1 MIEAIAFLPVAV
13 CIVTTLVRGRAFN
26 RARLH
31 HFSRSFV
38 QRLVARIDGM
48 GKGGG
53 MAHGCCSTDTAEIF
67 MYRVTICLAMRY
79 AVR

>member
-31 HFSRSFV
+31 HFSRGFG
-38 QRLVARIDGM
+38 QRLVVRIDGM
-48 GKGGG
+48 G
-53 MAHGCCSTDTAEIF
+53 
-67 MYRVTICLAMRY
+67 
-79 AVR
+79 